1 MEKNNQW
8 YVDQYNRNRDYK
20 DQVKDYKELK
30 TKLTEV
36 LTKKEKLDGNR
47 KKTL

>member
-1 MEKNNQW
+1 MERSEKW

-20 DQVKDYKELK
+20 NQVENYKELK
-30 TKLTEV
+30 RKLTEV
-36 LTKKEKLDGNR
+36 LTKEQKLDGNR